1 MNQIDVTDGPRGNC
15 LVDVE
20 SGETMPATKTT
31 TQARN
36 GVAERSSS
44 SVFDGVSGAPP
55 PAPPPP
61 DPKQLLKDDAWY
73 QQLVSDLKQLQAI
86 GFDLLESTFT
96 GLFQSAD
103 GKLSEDNCRWAVSAG
118 GKMAADALTLLG
130 NPRLWAEMDQDHD
143 GCVSKDE
150 LLGTIRTIIASMVDM
165 EKAATVRA
173 LTPVSPAPGAQMDAA
188 TAAQSLGPGPESTS
202 DDLFSRD
209 ELATYYEMEKASAS
223 DGTPGS
229 SSVKAVSPA
238 VAASSAA
245 SAASATPASSTSTPG
260 SSSATSS
267 SSSKTASGLE
277 DASKGIG
284 AAREKV
290 EKKISDLSDKFASLD
305 PEKDGVKI
313 AQTERQIQAL
323 TNLQTMLAQ
332 LEIQLF
338 QMIQN
343 MIKMRHDVA
352 MNAIRHIN

>member
-1 MNQIDVTDGPRGNC
+1 
-15 LVDVE
+15 
-20 SGETMPATKTT
+20 
-31 TQARN
+31 
-36 GVAERSSS
+36 
-44 SVFDGVSGAPP
+44 
-55 PAPPPP
+55 
-61 DPKQLLKDDAWY
+61 
-73 QQLVSDLKQLQAI
+73 
-86 GFDLLESTFT
+86 
-96 GLFQSAD
+96 
-103 GKLSEDNCRWAVSAG
+103 
-118 GKMAADALTLLG
+118 MAADALTLLG
-130 NPRLWAEMDQDHD
+130 NPRLWAEMDRDHD

-150 LLGTIRTIIASMVDM
+150 LLGTIRTIIASIADM

-173 LTPVSPAPGAQMDAA
+173 LTPASPASGTQMDAA
-188 TAAQSLGPGPESTS
+188 TAAEDLGPGPESTS
-202 DDLFSRD
+202 DDVFSRD

-223 DGTPGS
+223 GGTPGS
-229 SSVKAVSPA
+229 SSVNL
-238 VAASSAA
+238 ASSA
-245 SAASATPASSTSTPG
+245 STTSTPG
-260 SSSATSS
+260 SSSAQTS

-284 AAREKV
+284 VAREKV

-305 PEKDGVKI
+305 PEKDRVKI